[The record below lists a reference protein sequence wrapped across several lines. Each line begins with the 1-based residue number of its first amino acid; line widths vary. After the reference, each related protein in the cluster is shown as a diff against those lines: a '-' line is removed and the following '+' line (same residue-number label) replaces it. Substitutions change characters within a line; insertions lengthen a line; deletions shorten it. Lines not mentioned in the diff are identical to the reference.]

1 MKRKIKFLCVLLFS
15 LLLGACSSHD
25 AKFSYFNMLD
35 AEKRTVQNKRAAEKF
50 WSTVRPV
57 STLSASHYKLG
68 RYYQEQGKYAKAIE
82 EFSKALRNDSR
93 YCKAYNGIAMCYDA
107 LRRYNIAYESYEQA
121 IQCDPQEAYIYNN
134 YGISSLLCGDY
145 EKGLALLLEA
155 LQLSGDNNRIR
166 NNLMLAQGIVDQ
178 KIKTDQFAQQW
189 EGIPFI
195 AQTYSG
201 QVASED
207 KQALTNQTCEIPDT
221 LLPLDRQAAGM
232 EGGTFESIE
241 KVIPVQ
247 VPSLAAQRP
256 AIGLTAEEKLTLH
269 MGKMIV
275 VGRET
280 ATEFAS
286 SLEKNI
292 KIVSVIAEKTKK
304 RVVQGQ
310 TVAILRK
317 SDGAVEVSNGNGVTG
332 MARKSAAYFRG
343 HDFNVRRIT
352 NAKHFRFTDSV
363 IFYREGYLQVAK
375 KLAMVIPGFQ
385 EMEKVESLGRA
396 TIGVRVLLG
405 KDLVGMQFPGGYAQ
419 NVMEYT
425 GPENEYLIS
434 SIRFARHR

>member
-68 RYYQEQGKYAKAIE
+68 RYYQQQGKYAKAIE
-82 EFSKALRNDSR
+82 EFSKALRNDST

-134 YGISSLLCGDY
+134 YGLSSLLCGDY

-155 LQLSGDNNRIR
+155 VQLSGENDRIR
-166 NNLMLAQGIVDQ
+166 NNLMLAQGIVDRR
-178 KIKTDQFAQQW
+178 KKTDQFALQLQDDV
-189 EGIPFI
+189 PFI
-195 AQTYSG
+195 AQTHSG
-201 QVASED
+201 PAASED
-207 KQALTNQTCEIPDT
+207 EQAVLNQTCDLPDT
-221 LLPLDRQAAGM
+221 LLFQ
-232 EGGTFESIE
+232 E
-241 KVIPVQ
+241 
-247 VPSLAAQRP
+247 
-256 AIGLTAEEKLTLH
+256 
-269 MGKMIV
+269 
-275 VGRET
+275 RET
-280 ATEFAS
+280 AGVVGGMPLESDLDTEIVS
-286 SLEKNI
+286 SLENNI
-292 KIVSVIAEKTKK
+292 KRVSLIAEKTKK
-304 RVVQGQ
+304 RVVQEKV
-310 TVAILRK
+310 VAILRK

-332 MARKSAAYFRG
+332 MARKSAAYFRA

-352 NAKHFRFTDSV
+352 NAKHFRFVDSV

-375 KLAMVIPGFQ
+375 KLAMVIPGLQ

-396 TIGVRVLLG
+396 SIGVRILLG
-405 KDLVGMQFPGGYAQ
+405 TDLVAMQFPGGYAQ